1 MKLKVIQFYYSDN
14 LEYLKQSEAI
24 NLEYCEHYNIEYY
37 CEKDSAKIFS
47 TLQKRAGSWYK
58 IPFLKEQ
65 LESSDCD
72 YVAYIDSDAFIV
84 TKEVDFRDI
93 IALYPDHDLIIGR
106 DFGPDLV
113 NGGVLIFKNTDWSK
127 DFLQRV
133 WDKSEM
139 ISRGRYKTEI
149 WLEQTILST
158 FLLVNDTD
166 AAKAK
171 ILPWN
176 MENSI
181 NCLHLNKNTFIYHDL
196 SKTRITD
203 FYKLKTGTGDARSH
217 INLTTSS
224 DRQVSHRYFD
234 YYIPFI
240 QQKNAEGISVNVLD
254 VGGDDGIAFGCL
266 INNTSLDFK
275 YLCLTN
281 KVLQDKAIQTKPYSA
296 LSEQELDEFIDEN
309 DIEFDLIIDDNTHK
323 SEERNFLF
331 LKLFPLLKKGGT
343 YVVEDLQTDTEID
356 NPQKNAQYGWGD
368 PEKKSITQLINQ
380 YNIDGTFKSDYYDF
394 KNVNEDIAEAEVFKV
409 LHGSYLGLI
418 TKK

>member
-14 LEYLKQSEAI
+14 LEYLKQSEVI
-24 NLEYCEHYNIEYY
+24 NSEYCKKYDIEYY
-37 CEKDSAKIFS
+37 CEKDKVKIFD
-47 TLQKRAGSWYK
+47 TLIDRAGSWYK

-84 TKEVDFRDI
+84 TEEVDFRDI
-93 IALYPDHDLIIGR
+93 IALHPDHDLIIGE
-106 DFGPDLV
+106 DFGPDLI

-133 WDKSEM
+133 WNKSE
-139 ISRGRYKTEI
+139 ILSRGKYKREI
-149 WLEQTILST
+149 WLEQTVLST
-158 FLLVNDTD
+158 FLLINDAD

-176 MENSI
+176 IKNSI
-181 NCLHLNKNTFIYHDL
+181 NCLQLTKNTFIYHDL

-203 FYKLKTGTGDARSH
+203 FYKLKTGTGDAQSH

-224 DRQVSHRYFD
+224 DRQVSHKYFD
-234 YYIPFI
+234 YYIPLI
-240 QQKNAEGISVNVLD
+240 QQKNADGIKVNVLD
-254 VGGDDGIAFGCL
+254 VGGDEGIAFGCL
-266 INNTSLDFK
+266 LENTSLDFN
-275 YLCLTN
+275 YICLTN
-281 KVLQDKAIQTKPYSA
+281 KVIDNKTIQTVQYDA
-296 LSEQELDEFIDEN
+296 LSEEHIDKFIAEN
-309 DIEFDLIIDDNTHK
+309 NFKFDIIIDDNTHR

-331 LKLFPLLKKGGT
+331 LKLFPLLKNGGT
-343 YVVEDLQTDTEID
+343 YIVEDLQTDTEIS

-368 PEKKSITQLINQ
+368 PEKKSITDLIYQ
-380 YNIDGTFKSDYYDF
+380 FNIDGSFSSDYYDF
-394 KNVNEDIAEAEVFKV
+394 ENINESITKAEVFKV

-418 TKK
+418 YKK